1 MKEENRSL
9 IGKVFGKCF
18 GIRLRHMMKHGCELV
33 GVSFFLVDF
42 CLELIDVGQKTFV
55 IDRLLRYVPY

>member
-1 MKEENRSL
+1 M
-9 IGKVFGKCF
+9 CF
-18 GIRLRHMMKHGCELV
+18 LIRLQYMMRLDCESV